1 MFDKDRWIEIF
12 ETINKNKLR
21 TFLAGFT
28 VSLGIFIFIMLFGL
42 ANGLENTFE
51 KYFKDDQLNTIWIN
65 GSRTSKPYAG
75 YESNRR
81 IRFKNE
87 DLEDIQ
93 NKYDFFIKGITPR
106 ITISSE
112 VGYKLKS
119 NNYTVRGVGPYHQ
132 FNELTVIMNGRYIN
146 EADIFNK
153 ERNVVIGRLVK
164 QDLFGSENPIGKF
177 INGGGRSWKVVGV
190 FQDDGGDNEER
201 MIYCSYTTLQSILK
215 SSDEVDQIIIS
226 YNPEI
231 GYQGAIEF
239 EKNIKKYLKSKKK
252 IDPKDPKGISVRSAS
267 NDMQQNEQ
275 FSSALN
281 YMIIFIGIGTL
292 LAGIIGISN
301 IMVFVIKE
309 RNKEFGIRKA
319 IGATP
324 NSIIAL
330 VLQESIFITTISGY
344 VGLFFGVL
352 LLSSIGDKLEKKYF
366 ITDPYVDF
374 NFAVSAT
381 IMLVFFGALA
391 GYLPAKKAAMIKP
404 IKALNEK

>member
-12 ETINKNKLR
+12 ETIKKNKLR

-28 VSLGIFIFIMLFGL
+28 VALGIFIFIMLFGL

-81 IRFKNE
+81 IRLKNE

-93 NKYDFFIKGITPR
+93 NKYDFFIKGLTPR

-119 NNYTVRGVGPYHQ
+119 NNYTVRGVGPHHQ

-164 QDLFGSENPIGKF
+164 QDLFGSENAIGKYV
-177 INGGGRSWKVVGV
+177 NGGGRSWKVVGV

-231 GYQGAIEF
+231 GYEGAIEF

-252 IDPKDPKGISVRSAS
+252 IDPNDPKGISFRSAS

-352 LLSSIGDKLEKKYF
+352 LLSSIGDKLEKTYF

>member
-12 ETINKNKLR
+12 ETIKKNKLR

-28 VSLGIFIFIMLFGL
+28 VALGIFIFIMLFGL

-81 IRFKNE
+81 IRLKNE

-93 NKYDFFIKGITPR
+93 NKYDFFIKGLTPR

-119 NNYTVRGVGPYHQ
+119 NNYTVRGVSPHHQ

-164 QDLFGSENPIGKF
+164 QDLFGSENAIGKYV
-177 INGGGRSWKVVGV
+177 NGGGRSWKVVGV

-231 GYQGAIEF
+231 GYEGAIEF

-252 IDPKDPKGISVRSAS
+252 IDPNDPKGISVRSAS

-352 LLSSIGDKLEKKYF
+352 LLSSIGDKLEKTYF

-374 NFAVSAT
+374 NFAVLAT

>member
-12 ETINKNKLR
+12 ETIKKNKLR

-28 VSLGIFIFIMLFGL
+28 VALGIFIFIMLFGL

-93 NKYDFFIKGITPR
+93 NKFNFFINGITPR

-112 VGYKLKS
+112 VGYRLKS
-119 NNYTVRGVGPYHQ
+119 NNYTVRGVGPHHQ
-132 FNELTVIMNGRYIN
+132 FNEMTVIMDGRYIN

-164 QDLFGSENPIGKF
+164 QDLFGNEDPIGKF
-177 INGGGRSWKVVGV
+177 VNGGGRSWKVVGV

-215 SSDEVDQIIIS
+215 SSDEVDQIIVS
-226 YNPEI
+226 YNPDI
-231 GYQGAIEF
+231 GYDGAIEF

-252 IDPKDPKGISVRSAS
+252 IAPNDPKGISVRSAS

-275 FSSALN
+275 FSDALN

-292 LAGIIGISN
+292 FAGIIGISN

-352 LLSSIGDKLEKKYF
+352 LLSSIGDKLEKTYF

-374 NFAVSAT
+374 NFAIVAT
-381 IMLVFFGALA
+381 LMLVLFGALA

>member
-1 MFDKDRWIEIF
+1 MWILI
-12 ETINKNKLR
+12 
-21 TFLAGFT
+21 
-28 VSLGIFIFIMLFGL
+28 
-42 ANGLENTFE
+42 
-51 KYFKDDQLNTIWIN
+51 
-65 GSRTSKPYAG
+65 
-75 YESNRR
+75 
-81 IRFKNE
+81 
-87 DLEDIQ
+87 
-93 NKYDFFIKGITPR
+93 
-106 ITISSE
+106 
-112 VGYKLKS
+112 
-119 NNYTVRGVGPYHQ
+119 
-132 FNELTVIMNGRYIN
+132 
-146 EADIFNK
+146 
-153 ERNVVIGRLVK
+153 
-164 QDLFGSENPIGKF
+164 
-177 INGGGRSWKVVGV
+177 
-190 FQDDGGDNEER
+190 
-201 MIYCSYTTLQSILK
+201 LQ
-215 SSDEVDQIIIS
+215 
-226 YNPEI
+226 Y
-231 GYQGAIEF
+231 
-239 EKNIKKYLKSKKK
+239 
-252 IDPKDPKGISVRSAS
+252 
-267 NDMQQNEQ
+267 MQQNEQ

-352 LLSSIGDKLEKKYF
+352 FLSSIGDKLEKTYF

>member
-12 ETINKNKLR
+12 ETIKKNKLR

-28 VSLGIFIFIMLFGL
+28 VALGIFIFIMLFGL

-81 IRFKNE
+81 IRLKNE

-93 NKYDFFIKGITPR
+93 NKYDFFIKGLTPR

-119 NNYTVRGVGPYHQ
+119 NNYTV
-132 FNELTVIMNGRYIN
+132 
-146 EADIFNK
+146 
-153 ERNVVIGRLVK
+153 IGRLVK
-164 QDLFGSENPIGKF
+164 QDLFGSENAIGKYV
-177 INGGGRSWKVVGV
+177 NGGGRSWKVVGV

-231 GYQGAIEF
+231 GYEGAIEF

-252 IDPKDPKGISVRSAS
+252 IDPNDPKGISVRSAS

-352 LLSSIGDKLEKKYF
+352 LLSSIGDKLEKTYF

>member
-12 ETINKNKLR
+12 ETIKKNKLR

-28 VSLGIFIFIMLFGL
+28 VALGIFIFIMLFGL

-81 IRFKNE
+81 IRLKNE

-93 NKYDFFIKGITPR
+93 NKYDFFIKGLTPR

-119 NNYTVRGVGPYHQ
+119 NNYTVRGVSPHHQ

-164 QDLFGSENPIGKF
+164 QDLFGRENAIGKYV
-177 INGGGRSWKVVGV
+177 NGGGRSWKVVGV

-231 GYQGAIEF
+231 GYEGAIEF

-252 IDPKDPKGISVRSAS
+252 IHPNDPKGISVRSAS

-352 LLSSIGDKLEKKYF
+352 LLSSIGDKLEKTYF

>member
-12 ETINKNKLR
+12 ETIKKNKLR

-28 VSLGIFIFIMLFGL
+28 VALGIFIFIMLFGL

-81 IRFKNE
+81 IRLKNE

-93 NKYDFFIKGITPR
+93 NKYDFFIKGLTPR

-119 NNYTVRGVGPYHQ
+119 NNYTVRGVSPHHQ

-164 QDLFGSENPIGKF
+164 QDLFGSENAIGKYV
-177 INGGGRSWKVVGV
+177 NGGGRSWKVVGV

-231 GYQGAIEF
+231 GYEGAIEF
-239 EKNIKKYLKSKKK
+239 EKNIKKYLKSKIK
-252 IDPKDPKGISVRSAS
+252 IDPNDPKGISVRSAS

-352 LLSSIGDKLEKKYF
+352 LLSSIGDKLEKTYF

>member
-12 ETINKNKLR
+12 ETIKKNKLR

-28 VSLGIFIFIMLFGL
+28 VALGIFIFIMLFGL

-93 NKYDFFIKGITPR
+93 NKFNFFINGITPR

-112 VGYKLKS
+112 VGYRLKS
-119 NNYTVRGVGPYHQ
+119 NNYTVRGVGPHHQ
-132 FNELTVIMNGRYIN
+132 FNEMTVIMDGRYIN

-164 QDLFGSENPIGKF
+164 QDLFGNEDPIGKF
-177 INGGGRSWKVVGV
+177 VNGGGRSWKVVGV

-215 SSDEVDQIIIS
+215 SSDEVDQIIVS
-226 YNPEI
+226 YNPDI
-231 GYQGAIEF
+231 GYDGAIEF

-252 IDPKDPKGISVRSAS
+252 IHPNDPKGISVRSAS

-275 FSSALN
+275 FSDALN

-292 LAGIIGISN
+292 FAGIIGISN

-324 NSIIAL
+324 NSIIVL

-352 LLSSIGDKLEKKYF
+352 LLSSIGDKLEKTYF

-374 NFAVSAT
+374 NFAIVAT
-381 IMLVFFGALA
+381 LMLVLFGALA

>member
-12 ETINKNKLR
+12 ETIKKNKLR

-28 VSLGIFIFIMLFGL
+28 VALGIFIFIMLFGL

-93 NKYDFFIKGITPR
+93 NKFNFFINGITPR

-112 VGYKLKS
+112 VGYRLKS
-119 NNYTVRGVGPYHQ
+119 NNYTVRGVGPHHQ
-132 FNELTVIMNGRYIN
+132 FNEMTVIMDGRYIN

-164 QDLFGSENPIGKF
+164 QDLFENEDPIGKF
-177 INGGGRSWKVVGV
+177 VNGGGRSWKVVGV

-215 SSDEVDQIIIS
+215 SSDEVDQIIVS
-226 YNPEI
+226 YNPDI
-231 GYQGAIEF
+231 GYDGAIEF

-252 IDPKDPKGISVRSAS
+252 IAPNDPKGISVRSAS

-275 FSSALN
+275 FSDALN

-292 LAGIIGISN
+292 FAGIIGISN

-352 LLSSIGDKLEKKYF
+352 LLSSIGDKLEKTYF

-374 NFAVSAT
+374 NFAIVAT
-381 IMLVFFGALA
+381 LMLVLFGALA
-391 GYLPAKKAAMIKP
+391 GYIPAKKAATIKP